1 MPISTNNEAGVFA
14 LYAAAVLY
22 QGREEEAAAQM
33 FALQVPE
40 YAALFPELASRVAE
54 SSVIDQPVVA
64 ARLIEIAD
72 AAREAGVV
80 FAGMDSRAD
89 AYDAAYR
96 FMAASDDAAM
106 EDSDPPGTDEHRAE
120 VEVVDVKR
128 DEIGDEVFVVFEVT
142 FDTGEQTRFLLTGI
156 EWQSLGAP
164 ERFEI
169 RFERTAVPVALPE

>member
-1 MPISTNNEAGVFA
+1 
-14 LYAAAVLY
+14 
-22 QGREEEAAAQM
+22 M

-64 ARLIEIAD
+64 ARLMEIAD
-72 AAREAGVV
+72 QAREAGVV
-80 FAGMDSRAD
+80 FAGLDSRAD

-96 FMAASDDAAM
+96 FVADSDDAALDDA
-106 EDSDPPGTDEHRAE
+106 EPPGTDERRAE
-120 VEVVDVKR
+120 VEVVDIKR

-169 RFERTAVPVALPE
+169 RFERTAVSAGAPD

>member
-1 MPISTNNEAGVFA
+1 MSTSTNNEAGVFA

-22 QGREEEAAAQM
+22 QGREDEAAAQM

-64 ARLIEIAD
+64 ARLMEIAD
-72 AAREAGVV
+72 QAREAGVV
-80 FAGMDSRAD
+80 FAGLDSRAD

-96 FMAASDDAAM
+96 FVADSASALDDAG
-106 EDSDPPGTDEHRAE
+106 PPGTEEARAE
-120 VEVVDVKR
+120 VEVVDIKR

-156 EWQSLGAP
+156 EWQNLGAP

-169 RFERTAVPVALPE
+169 RFERTAVSAGAPD